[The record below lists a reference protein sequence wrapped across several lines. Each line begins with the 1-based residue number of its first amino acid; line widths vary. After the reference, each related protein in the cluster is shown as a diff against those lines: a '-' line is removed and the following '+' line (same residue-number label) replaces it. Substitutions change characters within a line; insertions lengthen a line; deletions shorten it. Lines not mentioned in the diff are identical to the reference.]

1 MAASV
6 GGGLLLG
13 AGIRLGKGRA
23 AVSGHPDSNT
33 APGTSP
39 CAGEGLP
46 DERVARFIERL
57 EALER
62 KLAPLTGNEN
72 VAEQSDLRP
81 GASDLQIQAM
91 EARLRQDLSCR
102 QAEQAEALAA
112 EVQKKVT
119 ERIALIEAE
128 VSNQRAA
135 VGELR
140 ECSMRT
146 EQTLQKVLEGI
157 GRLVESQ
164 TFPRSAAHRQEGIHH
179 E

>member
-1 MAASV
+1 M
-6 GGGLLLG
+6 
-13 AGIRLGKGRA
+13 
-23 AVSGHPDSNT
+23 
-33 APGTSP
+33 
-39 CAGEGLP
+39 
-46 DERVARFIERL
+46 
-57 EALER
+57 
-62 KLAPLTGNEN
+62 
-72 VAEQSDLRP
+72 
-81 GASDLQIQAM
+81 QIQAM

>member
-13 AGIRLGKGRA
+13 AGIRLGEGRA

-46 DERVARFIERL
+46 DER
-57 EALER
+57 
-62 KLAPLTGNEN
+62 